1 MVFKVMILEVGSNPT
16 RTDSTVIRPDFSRGG
31 QLLGPTLG
39 GFRIVATSQRRP
51 LKMWLLILKIS
62 TKPVLIE
69 DVWPSKGNKTL
80 IIGLYI
86 YVSSD

>member
-16 RTDSTVIRPDFSRGG
+16 RTDSTVIRPHFSRGG